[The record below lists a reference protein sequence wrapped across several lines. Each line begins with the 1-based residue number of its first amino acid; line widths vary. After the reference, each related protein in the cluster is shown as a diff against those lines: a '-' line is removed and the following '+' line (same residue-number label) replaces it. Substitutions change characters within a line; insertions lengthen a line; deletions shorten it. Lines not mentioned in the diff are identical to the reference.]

1 MDHRKLISL
10 LLCLLL
16 AGCGSPASK
25 SDETPVLEVTPETSE
40 PSEEIISE
48 EVEVPQPLTFLEEQQ
63 LLITP
68 QGNFDYSARAE
79 KGSFTMHA
87 SCNITEEPSDS
98 EGYKRVIATIVYDVS
113 DSPGG
118 MIRTREF
125 AFDRYTGTCFDTTNE
140 QPGILDSDDSVLIES
155 GVNVTYEDKE
165 YKIAYAMQMTN
176 KWPQLIVELTVLCPQ
191 DYDGTVFVVRYADED
206 TNVADTAFDWEGV
219 HTLDELPCYDT
230 AEAFYFT
237 KSDH

>member
-1 MDHRKLISL
+1 MVYKKLICI
-10 LLCLLL
+10 LLCLIL
-16 AGCGSPASK
+16 AGCNSPK
-25 SDETPVLEVTPETSE
+25 PDESTAVYVEVTPETSK
-40 PSEEIISE
+40 PAEETISE
-48 EVEVPQPLTFLEEQQ
+48 EVEIPQDRTFLEEQQ
-63 LLITP
+63 LVITP
-68 QGNFDYSARAE
+68 QGDFEYTAWAE
-79 KGSFTMHA
+79 KGTFPMHA

-140 QPGILDSDDSVLIES
+140 QPGILESDDSVLIES

-176 KWPQLIVELTVLCPQ
+176 KWPQLIVELMVLCPQ

-219 HTLDELPCYDT
+219 HTIDELPYYNT
-230 AEAFYFT
+230 VETFYFT

>member
-1 MDHRKLISL
+1 MVYKKLICI
-10 LLCLLL
+10 LLCLIL
-16 AGCGSPASK
+16 AGCSSPK
-25 SDETPVLEVTPETSE
+25 PDESTAVSVEVTPETSK
-40 PSEEIISE
+40 PAEETISE
-48 EVEVPQPLTFLEEQQ
+48 EVEIPQDRTFLEEQQ
-63 LLITP
+63 LVITP
-68 QGNFDYSARAE
+68 QGDFEYTAWAE
-79 KGSFTMHA
+79 KGTFPMHA

-140 QPGILDSDDSVLIES
+140 QPGILESDDSVLIES

-176 KWPQLIVELTVLCPQ
+176 KWPQLIVELMVLCPQ

-219 HTLDELPCYDT
+219 HTIDELPYYNT
-230 AEAFYFT
+230 VETFYFT

>member
-1 MDHRKLISL
+1 MVYKKLICI
-10 LLCLLL
+10 LLCLIL
-16 AGCGSPASK
+16 AGCSSPKPAESTAV
-25 SDETPVLEVTPETSE
+25 SVEVTPETSK
-40 PSEEIISE
+40 PAEETISE
-48 EVEVPQPLTFLEEQQ
+48 EVEIPQDRTFLEEQQ
-63 LLITP
+63 LVITP
-68 QGNFDYSARAE
+68 QGDFEYTAWAE
-79 KGSFTMHA
+79 KGTFPMHA

-140 QPGILDSDDSVLIES
+140 QPGILESDDSVLIES

-176 KWPQLIVELTVLCPQ
+176 KWPQLIVELMVLCPQ

-219 HTLDELPCYDT
+219 HTIDELPYYNT
-230 AEAFYFT
+230 VETFYFT